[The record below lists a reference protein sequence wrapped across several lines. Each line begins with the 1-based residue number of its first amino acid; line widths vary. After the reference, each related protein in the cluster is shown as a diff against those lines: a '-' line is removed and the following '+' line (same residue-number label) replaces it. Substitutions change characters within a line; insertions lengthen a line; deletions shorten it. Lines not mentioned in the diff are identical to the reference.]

1 MMKKLKG
8 ATSAVQ
14 VSSSSPRCF
23 KTWTQ
28 LNWTGAGLTK
38 PNWIGKQ
45 KAKLGLKKL
54 RQTCILAT
62 LSIPTNLG
70 SSWST
75 LQPSLVNLS
84 TLVRFDHL
92 WWDLVRFDEI
102 WWDVVSLGEPGNPA
116 WLLEG
121 GKAVQEK
128 WTPGHPVNPLYGHI
142 WSINPLYGHM
152 WSIPWELKPQKDCH
166 GTKIVMNSGSQL
178 SEL

>member
-8 ATSAVQ
+8 HTSAVQ

-45 KAKLGLKKL
+45 KKWAGTKLDLKKL

-92 WWDLVRFDEI
+92 WWDLVRFGEI
-102 WWDVVSLGEPGNPA
+102 WWELVRCGEPLRTWEPSLVA
-116 WLLEG
+116 REWQG
-121 GKAVQEK
+121 GAGEVNAGP
-128 WTPGHPVNPLYGHI
+128 PGQSPVWSYMVNPLGI
-142 WSINPLYGHM
+142 KTSKGLSWN
-152 WSIPWELKPQKDCH
+152 KDCH
-166 GTKIVMNSGSQL
+166 EL
-178 SEL
+178 SAGV